1 MLTRIEE
8 EAVVKGRP
16 EDRTRTRTG
25 PVSSIPATVAS
36 PALFLV
42 PANPLR
48 SPLYITE
55 IRGLLFNWPMRTIS
69 FARERNLFSIFVI
82 NCTPC

>member
-1 MLTRIEE
+1 MEE

-16 EDRTRTRTG
+16 ENRTRTRTG

-36 PALFLV
+36 PAVSFV

-55 IRGLLFNWPMRTIS
+55 IRGLLFNWPMRTIT
-69 FARERNLFSIFVI
+69 FAREQKSLLYFRHQLYAVLR
-82 NCTPC
+82 